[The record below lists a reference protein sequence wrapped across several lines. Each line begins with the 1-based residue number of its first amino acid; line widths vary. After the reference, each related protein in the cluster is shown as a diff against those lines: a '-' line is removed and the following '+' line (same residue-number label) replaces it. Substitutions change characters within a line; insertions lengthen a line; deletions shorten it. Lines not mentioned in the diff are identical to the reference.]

1 MRLPTGPD
9 FCSIY
14 YDDDSERLFIDLIE
28 GNFAS
33 DPGSVAFTELQRK
46 MKACLADE
54 GRIVVRWLDYE
65 ETPTN
70 PYGDGGWNV
79 LDSKKP

>member
-1 MRLPTGPD
+1 VRLPTGPD

-14 YDDDSERLFIDLIE
+14 YDDESERLVIDLIE

-33 DPGSVAFTELQRK
+33 DPGEVSFTELQRK
-46 MKACLADE
+46 MKRCVNGE
-54 GRIVVRWLDYE
+54 GVVSVRWLEYT

-70 PYGDGGWNV
+70 PYGHGVWETQELGR
-79 LDSKKP
+79 

>member
-1 MRLPTGPD
+1 MGPD

-14 YDDDSERLFIDLIE
+14 YDDDSERLVIDLIE

-33 DPGSVAFTELQRK
+33 DPGGVAFTELQRK

-70 PYGDGGWNV
+70 PYGDGVWNV
-79 LDSKKP
+79 LGSNLSLIM